1 MDSKQLEKLLKNLTQ
16 KQREIIGYYHKDDM
30 AMLKKIC
37 HPIIERKG
45 VPQMEWD
52 ELYDVAS
59 DTLLESIASYDESR
73 GSQFKTYLTGNIK
86 RAYYDWTRDQRR
98 GKRCNLKRDEKGKIV
113 KGDDGKPIIISNI
126 SLNGKTEEGSEFGEM
141 VDSGFRIEDELS
153 EEIGF
158 SLENNIQNFSPE
170 MQEYL
175 SNLSKVQIKVLELM
189 GQGYDREEILEKLH
203 ITKEL
208 YKDSVAAI
216 TSKKA
221 TRKIKKTLRGYK
233 NVR

>member
-1 MDSKQLEKLLKNLTQ
+1 MDLKRQQLLLDNLTPKQLE
-16 KQREIIGYYHKDDM
+16 EINYYHCDDM

-37 HPIIERKG
+37 HPIIERKN

-59 DTLLESIASYDESR
+59 DTLLESIASYDKSK

-98 GKRCNLKRDEKGKIV
+98 GKRCNLERDKNGRIIKDKE
-113 KGDDGKPIIISNI
+113 GKPKIISNI
-126 SLNGKTEEGSEFGEM
+126 SLNGKTEEGTEFGELI
-141 VDSGFRIEDELS
+141 DSGFRIEDEVS

-175 SNLSKVQIKVLELM
+175 INLSKVQIKVLELM